1 MGSAV
6 RVQIY
11 TAQSAAE
18 ATALAGL
25 GVDHVGVTPAQLGLP
40 GEVDDDVAAEI
51 CDALEGIATSVALS
65 VVTDLDAIEQMVR
78 TVSPDILHLCGPPGA
93 VAPPAVAAL
102 RQRLP
107 RTAIMQAVAVSGP
120 EAIDVARSYAPVVD
134 FLLLDSLAPGVPGIG
149 AAGIVHDW
157 QVSADIVADVQ
168 VPVVLAGGLSP
179 DNVGEAITKVE
190 PWGVDSLTHTNR
202 RLTGGDFCK
211 DLELVERF
219 VAAAHDE
226 SAS

>member
-25 GVDHVGVTPAQLGLP
+25 GVDHVGVTPAHVGLP
-40 GEVDDDVAAEI
+40 GEVDDDDAAEI
-51 CDALEGIATSVALS
+51 CDALKGITTSVALS
-65 VVTDLDAIEQMVR
+65 VETDLNAIEEMVQ
-78 TVSPDILHLCGPPGA
+78 TVGPDILHLCGPPGA
-93 VAPPAVAAL
+93 VAPRAVAAL
-102 RQRLP
+102 RRRLP

-120 EAIDVARSYAPVVD
+120 EAIDVARAYAPVAD
-134 FLLLDSLAPGVPGIG
+134 FLLLDSLAPGIPGVG
-149 AAGIVHDW
+149 AAGVVHDW
-157 QVSADIVADVQ
+157 QVSAAIVADVQ

-179 DNVGEAITKVE
+179 DNVGEAITTVE

-202 RLTGGDFCK
+202 RLTDEDFRK

-219 VAAAHDE
+219 VAAAHDDG
-226 SAS
+226 AS

>member
-25 GVDHVGVTPAQLGLP
+25 GVDHVGVTPTHVGLP

-65 VVTDLDAIEQMVR
+65 VETDLDAIEEMVR
-78 TVSPDILHLCGPPGA
+78 TVGPDILHLCGPPGA

-102 RQRLP
+102 RRRLP

-120 EAIDVARSYAPVVD
+120 EAIDMARSYAPVVD
-134 FLLLDSLAPGVPGIG
+134 FLLLDSLAPGIPGVG
-149 AAGIVHDW
+149 AAGVIHDW
-157 QVSADIVADVQ
+157 EVSAAIVAEVQ

-179 DNVGEAITKVE
+179 DNVAEAITTVE

-202 RLTGGDFCK
+202 RLAGGGFRK
-211 DLELVERF
+211 DLELVDRF
-219 VAAAHDE
+219 VAAARGE
-226 SAS
+226 AAP